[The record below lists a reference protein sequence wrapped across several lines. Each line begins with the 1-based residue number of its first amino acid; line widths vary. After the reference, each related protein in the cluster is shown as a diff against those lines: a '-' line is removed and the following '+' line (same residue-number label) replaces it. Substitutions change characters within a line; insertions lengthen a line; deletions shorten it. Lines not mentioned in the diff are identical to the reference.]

1 MNQPIRNETR
11 MLIIFICLAVLWV
24 GPFVLL
30 SAQPGDKPQK
40 DEEFNRKRHL
50 FFLTDNNLFDGRM
63 LLKMKDKIGLTGK
76 QEERIENLL
85 LGHEAFSIRNSG
97 EIKIKEL
104 QFAASLKTGKTDRKE
119 MEMYIREIS
128 KAKTNLIVHYMNYL
142 LDVRDVLTPQ
152 QLETLKQMK
161 EQEKSAIRQREKQ
174 KKRKESIHQHFP
186 VGKRRMKFLL
196 IFG

>member
-11 MLIIFICLAVLWV
+11 MLIIFICLAVFCV

-30 SAQPGDKPQK
+30 SAQPGDRPQK
-40 DEEFNRKRHL
+40 DEAFKRKRHL
-50 FFLTDNNLFDGRM
+50 FFLTDNNLFDGRV
-63 LLKMKDKIGLTGK
+63 LLKMKEKIGLTGK
-76 QEERIENLL
+76 QEERIENLM

-104 QFAASLKTGKTDRKE
+104 QFAAYLKAGKTDRKE

-128 KAKTNLIVHYMNYL
+128 QAKTNLIVHYMNYL

-161 EQEKSAIRQREKQ
+161 EQEKNAIRQREKQ
-174 KKRKESIHQHFP
+174 KNKKKGVDSPTFS
-186 VGKRRMKFLL
+186 GW
-196 IFG
+196 